1 MDFAFTDEQELVRE
15 NIKAWCAQ
23 HVTEEKVRDWY
34 ANHGIPAEI
43 SKAWIDSGFGF
54 LGLPEEHGGTPCD
67 LTTLGLVAETLCA
80 ETGARLPFVTNMID
94 IFDMIEF
101 GSPEQIKLC
110 MDAFKST
117 GKTLFSPA
125 FSEPGA
131 GSDSMSM
138 TTYAKEIDGKF
149 HINGTKNW
157 VTGGED
163 ADYVLLIAKDDDPA
177 PTNSSMSLWLVPL
190 DSPGLTTHL
199 TDKIGGH
206 IAPFCDM
213 YFDDVVVD
221 ESARVGKRGEGFM
234 NLMRDFEM
242 HRCVAIA
249 GNLGLAQAAMDDAA
263 MYANERVQFGK
274 PIGTF
279 QLIQEKLTDMEI
291 KLRNTR
297 NLLYQTLWK
306 MDTGQSVQLDSAL
319 MKRYGAEATT
329 EVCNEALQIFGG
341 LGYTNDVRV
350 GRLFLECRG
359 YTIAGGTSEVM
370 VYIAGRM
377 ITKSYAKRA
386 K

>member
-1 MDFAFTDEQELVRE
+1 MAKLSVEASREAEAAFGDGHVYLERAVLNPQHIEVQILADHTGEGIHLYERDCSLQRRHQKVVE
-15 NIKAWCAQ
+15 IAPAQ
-23 HVTEEKVRDWY
+23 HLDPELRDRIC
-34 ANHGIPAEI
+34 ADAVKFCREI
-43 SKAWIDSGFGF
+43 GYQCA
-54 LGLPEEHGGTPCD
+54 GT
-67 LTTLGLVAETLCA
+67 V
-80 ETGARLPFVTNMID
+80 
-94 IFDMIEF
+94 
-101 GSPEQIKLC
+101 
-110 MDAFKST
+110 
-117 GKTLFSPA
+117 
-125 FSEPGA
+125 
-131 GSDSMSM
+131 
-138 TTYAKEIDGKF
+138 AKEIDGKI

-163 ADYVLLIAKDDDPA
+163 ADYVLLIAKDEDPA

-190 DSPGLTTHL
+190 DSPGLTTQL